1 MYSWERR
8 AAENLTNAEH
18 ICELKKRRDLKYQ
31 DHLRRREQERAD
43 AEVRREVHRVRTP
56 SPTPQTNRFKARR
69 YERPWA
75 QGAPDTK
82 KSSSSVKSTRS
93 EMRNSQNKGSVS
105 RFPAISSGTQSSVT
119 QSRTAELATTSKTWR
134 RAIAPLA
141 SHCKKQSPPCHK
153 HRSVAIKNR
162 ACKLSTC
169 ATKSNTLKL
178 TQSQDTLRGKRKMGA
193 PSCDRA
199 DSSNISTRHD
209 LVKRPL
215 DSCSLPQPL
224 TCSRRSYTDCP
235 YLPSLQY
242 HRSPSPDNPEPHP
255 YLQLISEPFQGF
267 SESSSITEE
276 YARSE
281 DTYRAELCS
290 RSLADTSPLSVPE
303 SLPSQCPS
311 SSGTLESSSLS
322 LSDSFTGPLSSHF
335 HTLGVLS
342 SDSESD
348 REDDNHSCQDAD
360 RESYYIPVRWAAS
373 QSSSHD
379 ILCPSP
385 SVRTIQSPRGMQS
398 QLSMESTSTPEES
411 PNSRASYTGGG
422 YSPMPSLMQVGRL
435 SISPLSITPS
445 VTQRAS
451 RVTLTTPQQ
460 LYEHLPELDH
470 LSPLSPRRANPIWL
484 GSERWPVLEA
494 SPPRTSYTLR
504 HSQLVSRIQQEEPEE
519 VRGEASSSDS
529 STEDTPSSSEASR
542 HGTSGLMDH
551 LTMALM
557 ALRDIRREVA
567 HIQMSNAQEGSG
579 AMAAQ
584 EAQSAPTTNP
594 ETLRKIKERLLEES
608 SDEEEGD
615 QCRICQCG
623 AGSPTNPLLT
633 PCLCSGS
640 LQYIHHDCLKRWI
653 QTKIQSGTTL
663 SAVRTCELCKG
674 SLTLDLDDF
683 DMEEFYQRHGQT
695 QVEQT
700 SPELYMLLILQQRF
714 SELLQ
719 VAQSRSN
726 AVSRVW
732 RLPLLPR
739 TLRVEPAEGAREA
752 ITPQG
757 HLTHPPDTFTLLS
770 SCF

>member
-18 ICELKKRRDLKYQ
+18 ICEVRKRIDLKYQ

-43 AEVRREVHRVRTP
+43 SEVRREVHRVRTP

-82 KSSSSVKSTRS
+82 SSSSVKSTRS

-105 RFPAISSGTQSSVT
+105 RLPAISSGTQSSVT

-134 RAIAPLA
+134 RATAPLA
-141 SHCKKQSPPCHK
+141 SYCKEQSPPCHK
-153 HRSVAIKNR
+153 HKSVAIKNR

-169 ATKSNTLKL
+169 ATKSNTLKQ
-178 TQSQDTLRGKRKMGA
+178 TQSQDTLRGKSKMGA

-199 DSSNISTRHD
+199 DSSNISTRHEP
-209 LVKRPL
+209 VKRPL
-215 DSCSLPQPL
+215 DSCSLPQPM
-224 TCSRRSYTDCP
+224 TSSRRSYTDWPC
-235 YLPSLQY
+235 LPSLQY
-242 HRSPSPDNPEPHP
+242 HRSPSPDDPEPHP
-255 YLQLISEPFQGF
+255 YLQLISDPFQGF

-276 YARSE
+276 YVRSE

-335 HTLGVLS
+335 RTLGVLS
-342 SDSESD
+342 SESESD
-348 REDDNHSCQDAD
+348 GEDDSHSCQDAD
-360 RESYYIPVRWAAS
+360 RESYYIPVRWTAS

-385 SVRTIQSPRGMQS
+385 SVHTVRSPRGLQS
-398 QLSMESTSTPEES
+398 QLSLESTSTPEES

-435 SISPLSITPS
+435 SISPLFTSPS

-451 RVTLTTPQQ
+451 RRTLTTPQQ
-460 LYEHLPELDH
+460 LNEHLPH

-484 GSERWPVLEA
+484 GSERWPGLEA

-567 HIQMSNAQEGSG
+567 HIQMSNAQQGSG

-584 EAQSAPTTNP
+584 EAQSAPATNP

-663 SAVRTCELCKG
+663 SAVKTCELCKG

-739 TLRVEPAEGAREA
+739 TLRMRASRGSQRGNHAPG
-752 ITPQG
+752 TPDP
-757 HLTHPPDTFTLLS
+757 HT
-770 SCF
+770 

>member
-18 ICELKKRRDLKYQ
+18 ICEVKKRDLKYQ

-75 QGAPDTK
+75 QGAQDTK

-141 SHCKKQSPPCHK
+141 SHCKEQSPPCHK

-178 TQSQDTLRGKRKMGA
+178 TQSQDTLSGKRKMGA

-215 DSCSLPQPL
+215 DSCSLLQPL
-224 TCSRRSYTDCP
+224 TSSRRSYTDWP
-235 YLPSLQY
+235 RLPSLQY
-242 HRSPSPDNPEPHP
+242 HRSPSPDDPEPHS
-255 YLQLISEPFQGF
+255 YLQLISDPFQGF

-276 YARSE
+276 YVRSE

-290 RSLADTSPLSVPE
+290 RGLADTSPLSVPE

-322 LSDSFTGPLSSHF
+322 LSDSFTGPLSSYF
-335 HTLGVLS
+335 RTLGVLS
-342 SDSESD
+342 SKSESD
-348 REDDNHSCQDAD
+348 GEDDSHSCQDAD
-360 RESYYIPVRWAAS
+360 RESYYIPVRWTAS
-373 QSSSHD
+373 QS
-379 ILCPSP
+379 P
-385 SVRTIQSPRGMQS
+385 SVHTVRSPRGLQS
-398 QLSMESTSTPEES
+398 QLSMESTSTPEDS

-451 RVTLTTPQQ
+451 RGTLTTPQQ

-519 VRGEASSSDS
+519 VRREASSSDS

-567 HIQMSNAQEGSG
+567 HIQMSNAQQGSG

-584 EAQSAPTTNP
+584 EAQSAPATNQ

-663 SAVRTCELCKG
+663 SAVKTCELCKG

-700 SPELYMLLILQQRF
+700 SPELYMLLTLQQRF

-726 AVSRVW
+726 TVSRVW
-732 RLPLLPR
+732 RLLLPR
-739 TLRVEPAEGAREA
+739 TLRARA
-752 ITPQG
+752 SRGSQRGNHTPG
-757 HLTHPPDTFTLLS
+757 TPDTFTLLP

>member
-1 MYSWERR
+1 MSGVFVHIMYSWERR

-18 ICELKKRRDLKYQ
+18 ICEVRKRRDLKYE
-31 DHLRRREQERAD
+31 DHLRRQEQERAD
-43 AEVRREVHRVRTP
+43 TE
-56 SPTPQTNRFKARR
+56 
-69 YERPWA
+69 
-75 QGAPDTK
+75 
-82 KSSSSVKSTRS
+82 SSSSVKSTRS
-93 EMRNSQNKGSVS
+93 EMRNSQNKGSES

-141 SHCKKQSPPCHK
+141 SHCKEQSPPCHK
-153 HRSVAIKNR
+153 HRSVAVKNR

-169 ATKSNTLKL
+169 ATKSNTLNL
-178 TQSQDTLRGKRKMGA
+178 TQSQDTLRVKKKIGA

-224 TCSRRSYTDCP
+224 TFSRRSYTDWPC
-235 YLPSLQY
+235 LPSLQY
-242 HRSPSPDNPEPHP
+242 HRSPSPDDPESHP
-255 YLQLISEPFQGF
+255 YVQLISDPFQGF

-276 YARSE
+276 YVRSE

-290 RSLADTSPLSVPE
+290 RSLADTSPLSAPE
-303 SLPSQCPS
+303 SLPS

-335 HTLGVLS
+335 RTLGVLS
-342 SDSESD
+342 SESESD
-348 REDDNHSCQDAD
+348 GEDDSHSCQDAD
-360 RESYYIPVRWAAS
+360 RESYQIPVRWTAS
-373 QSSSHD
+373 Q
-379 ILCPSP
+379 SP
-385 SVRTIQSPRGMQS
+385 SVRTVRSPRGLQC
-398 QLSMESTSTPEES
+398 QLNLESTSTPEES
-411 PNSRASYTGGG
+411 PNSRASYTGEG

-451 RVTLTTPQQ
+451 RALTIPQQ
-460 LYEHLPELDH
+460 LYDHLPELDH

-529 STEDTPSSSEASR
+529 SAEDTPSSSEASR

-567 HIQMSNAQEGSG
+567 HIQMSNAQQGSG

-584 EAQSAPTTNP
+584 EAQSAPATNP

-623 AGSPTNPLLT
+623 AGSLTNPLLT

-663 SAVRTCELCKG
+663 SAVKTCELCKG

-700 SPELYMLLILQQRF
+700 SPELYMLLILRQRF

-726 AVSRVW
+726 AVSRMAT
-732 RLPLLPR
+732 RLYLIQR
-739 TLRVEPAEGAREA
+739 TAGANSR
-752 ITPQG
+752 
-757 HLTHPPDTFTLLS
+757 
-770 SCF
+770 

>member
-1 MYSWERR
+1 METKSRVRGVFVHIMYSWERR

-18 ICELKKRRDLKYQ
+18 MREVRKRIDLKYQ

-43 AEVRREVHRVRTP
+43 AEVRREIHRVRPP
-56 SPTPQTNRFKARR
+56 SSTPQTNRFKACT

-93 EMRNSQNKGSVS
+93 ETRNSQNKGSVY
-105 RFPAISSGTQSSVT
+105 RLPAISSGTQRSVT
-119 QSRTAELATTSKTWR
+119 QSRTTELATTSKTRR
-134 RAIAPLA
+134 RATALLA
-141 SHCKKQSPPCHK
+141 SHCKEQSPPCHK
-153 HRSVAIKNR
+153 HRSVDIKNR

-169 ATKSNTLKL
+169 ATKSSTLKL
-178 TQSQDTLRGKRKMGA
+178 TQSQDTLRGKSKMGA
-193 PSCDRA
+193 PSFDHA
-199 DSSNISTRHD
+199 DSSNIQ
-209 LVKRPL
+209 VKRPL
-215 DSCSLPQPL
+215 DNCSHPQPL
-224 TCSRRSYTDCP
+224 TSSGRSYTDLSH
-235 YLPSLQY
+235 LPSLQY
-242 HRSPSPDNPEPHP
+242 HRSPSPDDPEPHP
-255 YLQLISEPFQGF
+255 YLQLISDPFQDF

-276 YARSE
+276 YVRSE

-290 RSLADTSPLSVPE
+290 GSLADTSSSSVPE
-303 SLPSQCPS
+303 SLPTQCPS
-311 SSGTLESSSLS
+311 SSGTLDSSSLS

-335 HTLGVLS
+335 RTLGVLS
-342 SDSESD
+342 SESESD
-348 REDDNHSCQDAD
+348 GEDDGHSWQDAD
-360 RESYYIPVRWAAS
+360 RESYYIPVRWTAS
-373 QSSSHD
+373 QSSSNYV
-379 ILCPSP
+379 ICPSP
-385 SVRTIQSPRGMQS
+385 SVCTVRSPRGLQS
-398 QLSMESTSTPEES
+398 QLSMESTNTPEES
-411 PNSRASYTGGG
+411 SSRASYTGGG
-422 YSPMPSLMQVGRL
+422 YNPMPSLMQVGRL
-435 SISPLSITPS
+435 SISPLSISPS

-451 RVTLTTPQQ
+451 RGTLTTPEQ

-470 LSPLSPRRANPIWL
+470 LSSLSPRRANPIWL
-484 GSERWPVLEA
+484 GSERWLGLEA

-519 VRGEASSSDS
+519 VRGASSSDG
-529 STEDTPSSSEASR
+529 STEDTPSSSEAS
-542 HGTSGLMDH
+542 HPGTSGLMDH
-551 LTMALM
+551 LTMALH
-557 ALRDIRREVA
+557 DIRREVA
-567 HIQMSNAQEGSG
+567 HIHMTNAQQGSG

-584 EAQSAPTTNP
+584 EGQSAPATNP

-608 SDEEEGD
+608 CDEEEGD

-663 SAVRTCELCKG
+663 SAVKTCELCKG

-683 DMEEFYQRHGQT
+683 DMEEFYQRHAQT

-719 VAQSRSN
+719 AAQSRSN
-726 AVSRVW
+726 VVSRVW
-732 RLPLLPR
+732 RLPLLPH
-739 TLRVEPAEGAREA
+739 TLRVRASRGSQRGNHMPEIPD
-752 ITPQG
+752 
-757 HLTHPPDTFTLLS
+757 PPT
-770 SCF
+770 